1 MMQHGAVHMFLAV
14 RLEAEEAVSPFSHL
28 KAYSG
33 YFIEKGCKMARVS
46 KKRGQI
52 GSPLSKTGD
61 M

>member
-1 MMQHGAVHMFLAV
+1 MFLAV